1 MGTSPNNI
9 WCVIP
14 VYNNGATVT
23 DVVRRC
29 RAQMEQVLVV
39 DDGST
44 DLPLGFY
51 EMLEGMGVRYLIH
64 GRNRGKGAA
73 ILTALAFLEREKADY
88 MITIDA
94 DGQHY
99 PEDLPAF
106 LELLE
111 RQEDLLV
118 VGCRKFEGNHVPGG
132 SRFGRAFAN
141 FWLKVET
148 GASCGDCQS
157 GFRAYPVAAL
167 AKLRFRCR
175 HYNFETEVL
184 TRCIWGGLKLR
195 EVPVRVHY
203 PAREERVSHF
213 RPWLDNL
220 RISLIHAHLVG
231 LRLLPW
237 NAKRIAKAKP
247 EKGPGWGVL
256 LHPAAFLKQLL
267 RENAT
272 PGGLAAAAAVGTFLA
287 VLPLPGVHTLAILYV
302 TVRLNLNKIMA
313 LAIQNLFMP
322 PLTPFLCIELG
333 YYLRHGHWWME
344 LTFDSVV
351 REMPYRLW
359 EWLLGSLVLA
369 PVFAAAAFVAVFA
382 AARLLAGRRGDE

>member
-23 DVVRRC
+23 DVARRC

-88 MITIDA
+88 MITVDA

-111 RQEDLLV
+111 RQEDLLI
-118 VGCRKFEGNHVPGG
+118 VGCRKFEGDNVPGG

-175 HYNFETEVL
+175 
-184 TRCIWGGLKLR
+184 
-195 EVPVRVHY
+195 
-203 PAREERVSHF
+203 
-213 RPWLDNL
+213 
-220 RISLIHAHLVG
+220 
-231 LRLLPW
+231 
-237 NAKRIAKAKP
+237 
-247 EKGPGWGVL
+247 
-256 LHPAAFLKQLL
+256 
-267 RENAT
+267 T
-272 PGGLAAAAAVGTFLA
+272 PL
-287 VLPLPGVHTLAILYV
+287 
-302 TVRLNLNKIMA
+302 
-313 LAIQNLFMP
+313 
-322 PLTPFLCIELG
+322 
-333 YYLRHGHWWME
+333 
-344 LTFDSVV
+344 
-351 REMPYRLW
+351 
-359 EWLLGSLVLA
+359 
-369 PVFAAAAFVAVFA
+369 
-382 AARLLAGRRGDE
+382 

>member
-1 MGTSPNNI
+1 MKTPPNNI

-14 VYNNGATVT
+14 VYNNGATVAG
-23 DVVRRC
+23 VARRC

-44 DLPLGFY
+44 DLPPGFY
-51 EMLEGMGVRYLIH
+51 GMLEGMGVHCLIH
-64 GRNRGKGAA
+64 DRNRGKGAA

-94 DGQHY
+94 DGQHC

-111 RQEDLLV
+111 QQEDLLV
-118 VGCRKFEGNHVPGG
+118 VGCRKFKGDNVPGG

-141 FWLKVET
+141 FWLKIET
-148 GASCGDCQS
+148 GVSCGDCQS

-195 EVPVRVHY
+195 EVPVRVYY

-220 RISLIHAHLVG
+220 RISLIHTHLVG

-237 NAKRIAKAKP
+237 KAKRIAEAKP
-247 EKGPGWGVL
+247 EKGPGLGVL

-333 YYLRHGHWWME
+333 YYLRHGHWWTE

-369 PVFAAAAFVAVFA
+369 PVFTAAAFGAVFA
-382 AARLLAGRRGDE
+382 AARLLAGRRDDE